1 MTTPDDTRFWQDH
14 GIDEDVRDRRP
25 YERWRA
31 GLEGS
36 EYKEDLRPIREAY
49 PTSVFSSGQRAFLT
63 RVAHQSDGSL
73 IHRHPPGGYIFGNY
87 DHIYPELR
95 PDNAVV
101 TTIRKHWHG
110 EGEPPADLPPWQL
123 YRHERMGKHIARVKD
138 DDPDYGDH
146 FGKNT
151 EEVHKH
157 AHKAKYLFPPS
168 GSYEV
173 VYTHDHSGAAAELA
187 KANLTAGRMWKR
199 ICRGDNLAAAFF
211 GDYIGERMQTNKSAQ
226 WLAAHLNK
234 KHKGEG
240 PEQLAQAL
248 LKPHWHAKKKKSKQQ
263 NYAARIDMHPMA
275 LEKFAGAEVVYFCI
289 EGCIKAD
296 AILSAG
302 GAVLSVP
309 SVTLWDTPELEDP
322 AFRERFLAGKT
333 IVIVPDA
340 DWHKNSRVI
349 MQARFLQTALAY
361 HGLTAIVAA
370 PPEEVYEANPQIKGV
385 DDFLGLYDGKLENL
399 EVVENIVPMER
410 IHDLVAELHLAHS
423 RPRADAIARDTAV
436 LMALVAHANDG
447 KISAPYSTIARIVG
461 LQGRVPR
468 WPRLP
473 RYSPLHDPDEVKK
486 HTDKAA
492 KRVKCA
498 IESLTSLGILSV
510 EKCDFGVEVNPYS
523 YVMDWVERPTITI
536 APEFRGKIH
545 KQRLGSYASRTLE
558 AAA

>member
-1 MTTPDDTRFWQDH
+1 MS
-14 GIDEDVRDRRP
+14 
-25 YERWRA
+25 A
-31 GLEGS
+31 GGPALIGS

-49 PTSVFSSGQRAFLT
+49 PASVFSSGQRAFLT

-73 IHRHPPGGYIFGNY
+73 IHRHPPGSYIFGNY

-95 PDNAVV
+95 PDKSVV

-123 YRHERMGKHIARVKD
+123 YRHERMAKHIARAKD

-168 GSYEV
+168 GSYAV
-173 VYTHDHSGAAAELA
+173 PYTHDHSGCAAQIAKVDRVAGKWWELVCRRGDEAGLAAE
-187 KANLTAGRMWKR
+187 K
-199 ICRGDNLAAAFF
+199 FSV
-211 GDYIGERMQTNKSAQ
+211 YIETIPTNKDAQ
-226 WLAAHLNK
+226 WLAAHLRK

-240 PEQLAQAL
+240 PEQRAQAL
-248 LKPHWHAKKKKSKQQ
+248 LKPHWHTRKVKSRCE
-263 NYAARIDMHPMA
+263 NYAARIDMHPLA
-275 LEKFAGAEVVYFCI
+275 LEKFAGADVVYFGI

-322 AFRERFLAGKT
+322 GFRDMYLAGKT

-370 PPEEVYEANPQIKGV
+370 PPEAVYEMDSNIKGV
-385 DDFLGLYDGKLENL
+385 DDFLGLYEGKLEDL
-399 EVVENIVPMER
+399 EVVEHIVPVER
-410 IHDLVAELHLAHS
+410 IHNLVADLHVGNG
-423 RPRADAIARDTAV
+423 RPRADAIVRNTAV

-447 KISAPYSTIARIVG
+447 KINAPYSTIARIVG
-461 LQGRVPR
+461 LQGRAPR

-473 RYSPLHDPDEVKK
+473 KYSPLADPDEVKK

-492 KRVKCA
+492 KRVKPGH
-498 IESLTSLGILSV
+498 T
-510 EKCDFGVEVNPYS
+510 
-523 YVMDWVERPTITI
+523 
-536 APEFRGKIH
+536 AP
-545 KQRLGSYASRTLE
+545 QTLE
-558 AAA
+558 IRALALHQGALRSHRPEPQHHLSPRDRWAHYSKRTDAQDTCRLLRPSA